1 MLSETEDE
9 LIRAAQAGN
18 IGAFERLV
26 RRVEHQ
32 MLAVAA
38 GFAQSPDDAND
49 IYQDA
54 MIAAYRSLPRF
65 KLESKFSTWLYR
77 IVVNTALSHRRQFK
91 RVLHQLTS
99 LKGSY
104 EIQEQYCTDPQTPES
119 RILGD
124 ELARKINDAL
134 SKLAAR
140 ERMAFVLCHQQE
152 FKMHEAAEV
161 MSCSVNSVKSYL
173 FRARKKMQKQLKIYQ
188 QSYG

>member
-91 RVLHQLTS
+91 RVLHQLVS

-104 EIQEQYCTDPQTPES
+104 EIQEQYCTGAQTPES

-161 MSCSVNSVKSYL
+161 MSCSVNSIKSYL
-173 FRARKKMQKQLKIYQ
+173 FRARGKMQKELKNYQ
-188 QSYG
+188 QPYG